1 LNRELRNVGLA
12 DDDGAGSAVPRDRRF
27 VFVGLEALIRCAAP
41 GRGQAGRKDVDF
53 DSERHAVERGQLR
66 APPPA
71 QGRSLR
77 CLARRRPIF
86 SNNRVY
92 RRIDLV
98 DARMDR
104 LKSLR
109 GRESSIRITPRQS
122 RCVEFAERGWRGG
135 GSVLAVAMGAS
146 R

>member
-1 LNRELRNVGLA
+1 MICRNALLGRFLPRLGPLWRHGGLLFGENRV
-12 DDDGAGSAVPRDRRF
+12 S
-27 VFVGLEALIRCAAP
+27 RCP
-41 GRGQAGRKDVDF
+41 GRGQAGREDVDF

-66 APPPA
+66 ALPPA

-98 DARMDR
+98 DARVDR

-122 RCVEFAERGWRGG
+122 RCVEFPPR
-135 GSVLAVAMGAS
+135 LL
-146 R
+146 

>member
-1 LNRELRNVGLA
+1 LDA
-12 DDDGAGSAVPRDRRF
+12 KA
-27 VFVGLEALIRCAAP
+27 ALQGVIIAS
-41 GRGQAGRKDVDF
+41 DF
-53 DSERHAVERGQLR
+53 A
-66 APPPA
+66 
-71 QGRSLR
+71 
-77 CLARRRPIF
+77 

-98 DARMDR
+98 DARVDR

-135 GSVLAVAMGAS
+135 GSVLAVAMGTS